1 MLIMICIQVYP
12 TGAGARVA
20 TSIGWVESLGRLGGG
35 RRCADLNI
43 TARDAIKERLLLR
56 CEATCCADRVEHRT
70 AHYYERWSW
79 RWVTYPRA
87 RSSA

>member
-1 MLIMICIQVYP
+1 MIICIQVYP

-35 RRCADLNI
+35 RRCADLDMA
-43 TARDAIKERLLLR
+43 ARNAIKERLLR
-56 CEATCCADRVEHRT
+56 AEATCCADRVEHRT
-70 AHYYERWSW
+70 AHYYGRWSW

-87 RSSA
+87 RSNA